1 MQLNNVDNVS
11 FGRIG
16 FANKSVKKA
25 FYTAFYSSLDNPRF
39 TSRNS
44 NNRSVMYCKWLIEK
58 ENSRRDRLLKIG
70 MKQIKG
76 KYYFTNAKTD
86 KVLGTTKRGRQNLSA
101 FLMDLINSKNK
112 KL

>member
-25 FYTAFYSSLDNPRF
+25 FYSSLDKPRF

-44 NNRSVMYCKWLIEK
+44 NNRSVMYCLSKWLIEK
-58 ENSRRDRLLKIG
+58 ENSRHDRLLKIG

-76 KYYFTNAKTD
+76 KDYFTNATTD
-86 KVLGTTKRGRQNLSA
+86 EVLGATKRGRQNLSA
-101 FLMDLINSKNK
+101 FLIDLINSKNQ